1 MTTQFDCTIGL
12 LKESVYGTVVT
23 PTKFYEFTDE
33 DLGWRP
39 TFVDGA
45 ATRYGMRVQAS
56 DRRVLVKDACGGSFT
71 VEAMTKGLGALF
83 EAALGVGTSTII
95 GAGPAYQQLFTPTTA
110 GMPSYTIQKGIP
122 PLGGGAVVPQTYS
135 GMVCTGW
142 EFNVDNGAV
151 PTFKFDF
158 EGKNLDT
165 STAYT
170 AASYPASNGLLTFVN
185 GTVTIG
191 GSVTVPTTTALATG
205 GTATANVRS
214 ATFNWDNNTDKEGY
228 NFGSAGKRGRAP
240 VLGLRSGS
248 GTLVVDYTD
257 NVLRDAYLNQTDLAV
272 VLTFAG
278 TTAITGSTYPT
289 IQITLPCVRLNG
301 EMPKAAGGD
310 VITQSIE
317 FNVYDNRVAAEPV
330 YVAIVTPETAI

>member
-12 LKESVYGTVVT
+12 KKETTYGTAVT
-23 PTKFYEFTDE
+23 VDKFFEFTDE
-33 DLGWRP
+33 DLGWQP
-39 TFVDGA
+39 TFVDGS

-71 VEAMTKGLGALF
+71 VEAMTKGLGALM
-83 EAALGVGTSTII
+83 EAALGVGTSTLI
-95 GAGPAYQQLFTPTTA
+95 AGSAYQQLFTPTTA

-122 PLGGGAVVPQTYS
+122 PLGGGAVQPQTYS
-135 GMVCTGW
+135 GMVCTGF
-142 EFNVDNGAV
+142 EFNVDNGGV
-151 PTFKFDF
+151 PTFKYNW
-158 EGKNLDT
+158 EGKNLET
-165 STAYT
+165 ATAYT

-185 GTVTIG
+185 GTITVG

-205 GTATANVRS
+205 GTSVANVRS
-214 ATFNWDNNTDKEGY
+214 ATFSWDNNTDKEGY

-272 VLTFAG
+272 VLTFTG
-278 TTAITGSTYPT
+278 TTLISGTSYPT
-289 IQITLPCVRLNG
+289 IQLTLPCIRLNG

-330 YVAIVTPETAI
+330 YVAIVTAETAI